1 MTNANAYFCVD
12 YSNFAA
18 IMEWLEVFK
27 KQHKDNEAITNE
39 IVAQAHL
46 ENYALKLFN
55 YADQQDRAA
64 NFQKFVIFVESLNW
78 PKSMNNHFESLF
90 FFFFFVPRNVV
101 KSYYTAGMIYDV
113 LVTFGELGEEAS
125 HNRKYAKYKAAYI
138 HNCLKNGE
146 TPIPGPHTEDGDGEE
161 KDDNEDVVVGG
172 PSEPAAGSEHSE
184 QPSPPP
190 DTPQT
195 PHINVLDMTPTDIIG
210 MTNI

>member
-1 MTNANAYFCVD
+1 
-12 YSNFAA
+12 
-18 IMEWLEVFK
+18 MEWLEVFK

-64 NFQKFVIFVESLNW
+64 NFQKLVLFVESLNL
-78 PKSMNNHFESLF
+78 PKSMNIEQPFRIV
-90 FFFFFVPRNVV
+90 FFFVPRNVV

-146 TPIPGPHTEDGDGEE
+146 TPVPGPHSEDGEE

-172 PSEPAAGSEHSE
+172 PSEPSEGSGHSE
-184 QPSPPP
+184 QPSPPSES
-190 DTPQT
+190 PQT
-195 PHINVLDMTPTDIIG
+195 PHINVVDMPPTDISG

>member
-1 MTNANAYFCVD
+1 MLVRIFT
-12 YSNFAA
+12 SIISIFAA

-46 ENYALKLFN
+46 ENYALRLFN

-64 NFQKFVIFVESLNW
+64 NFQKLVIFMESLKLPIDNYF
-78 PKSMNNHFESLF
+78 KTCFFFLF
-90 FFFFFVPRNVV
+90 FVSRNVV

-113 LVTFGELGEEAS
+113 LVTFGELGEEAT
-125 HNRKYAKYKAAYI
+125 HNRKYSKYKAAYI

-146 TPIPGPHTEDGDGEE
+146 TPVPGPHTEDDGGEE
-161 KDDNEDVVVGG
+161 KDDNEDVVVRG
-172 PSEPAAGSEHSE
+172 PSEPTGGSGQSE

-190 DTPQT
+190 DSPQT
-195 PHINVLDMTPTDIIG
+195 PHINVDLSPADISG